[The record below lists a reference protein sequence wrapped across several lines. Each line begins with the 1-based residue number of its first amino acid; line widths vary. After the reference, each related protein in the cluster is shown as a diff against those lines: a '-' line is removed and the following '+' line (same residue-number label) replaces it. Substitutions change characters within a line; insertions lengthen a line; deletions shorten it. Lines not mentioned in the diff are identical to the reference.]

1 MSSYA
6 VSQGE
11 CLDSIAVQNGLT
23 WQQIWT
29 HPENA
34 DLKELREN
42 PFELLPGD
50 KVFIPE
56 KAIKQESGGTEVRH
70 RFRRR
75 GVPSKFYLQV
85 CLADEPVADTPFVA
99 EVDGETIEGMT
110 DTNGWVEF
118 PIQPDAIGGELRVGD
133 EATVAPAP
141 EEEDEDGLGS
151 ETGEQEQIIVIPLE
165 FGCLDPITEIT
176 GVQQRLA
183 NVGFLVGQEGVFDED
198 TVAAIAEFQLMMELE
213 PTGELD
219 DTTRDK
225 LKDYY
230 GS

>member
-1 MSSYA
+1 MPSYA

-11 CLDSIAVQNGLT
+11 CIDSIAAQNGMT
-23 WQQIWT
+23 WQQIWS

-34 DLKELREN
+34 DLKELRKD

-50 KVFIPE
+50 RVFIPE

-70 RFRRR
+70 RFRRK
-75 GVPSKFYLQV
+75 GVPSKFRLQV
-85 CLADEPVADTPFVA
+85 CVADEPVADTPFVA
-99 EVDGETIEGMT
+99 EVDGETIEGVT
-110 DTNGWVEF
+110 DTDGWIEF
-118 PIQPDAIGGELRVGD
+118 PIRPDAKSGELRVGEE
-133 EATVAPAP
+133 EAAPSAQ
-141 EEEDEDGLGS
+141 EDEDEDGLGL
-151 ETGEQEQIIVIPLE
+151 EAGEREQIIVVPLD
-165 FGCLDPITEIT
+165 FGYLDPITEIT

-183 NVGFLVGQEGVFDED
+183 NIGFLVGEDGVLDED
-198 TVAAIAEFQLMMELE
+198 TIEAVAEFQSKMELE

>member
-1 MSSYA
+1 MPSYA

-34 DLKELREN
+34 DLKELRKD

-56 KAIKQESGGTEVRH
+56 KAIKQESGGTEVTH
-70 RFRRR
+70 RFRRK

-85 CLADEPVADTPFVA
+85 CVADEPLAVTPFAA
-99 EVDGETIEGMT
+99 EIDGETIEGVT
-110 DTNGWVEF
+110 DENGWVEF
-118 PIQPDAIGGELRVGD
+118 PIRPDATGGELRVG
-133 EATVAPAP
+133 EEVPAP
-141 EEEDEDGLGS
+141 PSPEDEDEDGLGL
-151 ETGEQEQIIVIPLE
+151 EAGEREQIIVIPLE

-183 NVGFLVGQEGVFDED
+183 NVGFLVGEEGMLDED
-198 TVAAIAEFQLMMELE
+198 TVAAIAEFQSKIKLE